1 MHKLI
6 CPKCEHSLFTAARV
20 SVMPCP
26 GCGHLLNSAEERR
39 ITDRTTAQK
48 VCDILKGDVKIPA
61 RTVDISDTGLGI
73 KLMGYLPFD
82 RNETINIAVEGFGVE
97 KKARVVWTKKF
108 YGISR
113 AGLMFC

>member
-6 CPKCEHSLFTAARV
+6 CPRCENQLFTAAKD
-20 SVMPCP
+20 SDMPCP
-26 GCGHLLNSAEERR
+26 ECGFIVNSLEERR
-39 ITDRTTAQK
+39 GRDRANARK

-61 RTVDISDTGLGI
+61 KAVDISEHGLGI
-73 KLMGYLPFD
+73 KLMGYLPFEQ
-82 RNETINIAVEGFGVE
+82 NETVRISLDGDGE